1 MKLGKDDKLLKNSLL
16 VEIEGNIKTLKGTAK
31 TYVDGKELDTLAL
44 IDESIRDLAELKELL
59 KEAK

>member
-31 TYVDGKELDTLAL
+31 TYVDGKELDTLVL